1 VPAINTLY
9 RYDRFTWEARRGI
22 LGQKATHLSSPPG
35 FKKSEVK
42 LEHPVALGIESHS
55 IDFVPE
61 DERHGRV
68 TDQGLFW
75 FVSNFQFFAIAIG
88 FVGPSLGL
96 SLGYTALGG
105 AIGILIGTTFQA
117 FHASQGPEMG
127 LPQMIQ
133 SRAQFGYRGVIVPL
147 LATLVS
153 VIGYNVVATVLAA
166 DGVSALWGLSRGA
179 TAVTVSL
186 AGCALAIWGYDWL
199 HRAFRILFWISLPL
213 FAILTLAIATRHVG
227 GPMHA
232 TGGFSWAAFG
242 TQLASA
248 ASFNIGSAPYVSD
261 YSRYLRKNT
270 SRRLIILN
278 VFAGSALSAIWL
290 IALGA
295 WLAARLGMGD
305 GLLALRVAGNQVHP
319 GFGSLLALT
328 SVAALVASIG
338 MNAYS
343 GMLTIVTA
351 MDSLRPIRPTR
362 SVRIVVLLAQTVF
375 WGTCTVWLDGNS
387 ISYVNGL
394 LVLMLYFLMPWT
406 AVNLVDYFWLRRG
419 NYSIPDLFRPDGIY
433 GNWGK
438 RGLVAYAVGFVVS
451 VPFFVIP
458 NGYTGVLA
466 TRLGGVDIGWLVG
479 GCVAAIAYLFAS
491 TRFSAADELAA
502 IQGSARALNSSPATQ
517 VLARELL

>member
-1 VPAINTLY
+1 L
-9 RYDRFTWEARRGI
+9 
-22 LGQKATHLSSPPG
+22 KHS
-35 FKKSEVK
+35 
-42 LEHPVALGIESHS
+42 VALGIESHS

-61 DERHGRV
+61 NERHGRV

-105 AIGILIGTTFQA
+105 TIGILIGTAFQA

-147 LATLVS
+147 VATLVS

-166 DGVSALWGLSRGA
+166 DGVYALWGLGRAA

-199 HRAFRILFWISLPL
+199 HRAFKLLFWISLPL
-213 FAILTLAIATRHVG
+213 FVILTLDIATRHVG
-227 GPMHA
+227 STAPHVM
-232 TGGFSWAAFG
+232 GGFSWAAFG

-261 YSRYLRKNT
+261 YSRYLPKNT

-278 VFAGSALSAIWL
+278 VFAGSAVSAIWL
-290 IALGA
+290 IVLGA
-295 WLAARLGMGD
+295 WLAARLGEND
-305 GLLALRVAGNQVHP
+305 GLLALRLAGEQVHP
-319 GFGSLLALT
+319 GFGWLLAMT

-343 GMLTIVTA
+343 GMLTVVTA

-362 SVRIVVLLAQTVF
+362 SVRIAVLLALTLF
-375 WGTCTVWLDGNS
+375 WGACTMWLDGNS
-387 ISYVNGL
+387 IGYVNGL

-419 NYSIPDLFRPDGIY
+419 SYSILDLFRPDGIY

-438 RGLVAYAVGFVVS
+438 RGLTAYAVGFIVS

-458 NGYTGVLA
+458 NVYTGVVA

-479 GCVAAIAYLFAS
+479 GCVAASAYLLAS
-491 TRFSAADELAA
+491 TRFSAADESAA
-502 IQGSARALNSSPATQ
+502 IQASVRALSS
-517 VLARELL
+517 